1 MSFLAS
7 RPNKA
12 ANRRRSQR
20 ILLSINISVEGQTS
34 AGQAFTETTKTSAA
48 RHQPRRHPEI
58 TSIKTGDT
66 SMATVVDL
74 PTGAE
79 AGAEVGVELQKPSPR
94 FWRVAF
100 SPEDWSTRSPEAK
113 RFDSRVP
120 DDAGP
125 SLVREQF
132 PNGKMASIEGVNQ
145 EGRGLVCRS
154 NCPTVESIL

>member
-20 ILLSINISVEGQTS
+20 ILLSITITVEGQTS
-34 AGQAFTETTKTSAA
+34 AGQAFSEITKTSVVNAHGAA
-48 RHQPRRHPEI
+48 ILLRHAVTLGALLKI
-58 TSIKTGDT
+58 TNMKTGET

-79 AGAEVGVELQKPSPR
+79 SGAEVGVELQKPSPR

-100 SPEDWSTRSPEAK
+100 PPEDWSPRSPEAK
-113 RFDSRVP
+113 RLEHKMP
-120 DDAGP
+120 DD
-125 SLVREQF
+125 S
-132 PNGKMASIEGVNQ
+132 
-145 EGRGLVCRS
+145 GRH
-154 NCPTVESIL
+154 